1 MVEGVIINTP
11 SVTFGASS
19 LKEGALFSLPR
30 GGRGTTLVV
39 EGVLINTPSV
49 TSGASSL

>member
-19 LKEGALFSLPR
+19 LKEGALFSLPH

-39 EGVLINTPSV
+39 EGVIINTPSV
-49 TSGASSL
+49 TFGASSL